1 MKLVARINRPRRAL
15 VQRIGGL
22 ALILT
27 LPAVSGCAGL
37 VGPRGE
43 PPQLYRLTPKSNFRK
58 DLPQVSWA
66 LLIDRPTSGAGI
78 DVPRIALMRSPVTL
92 EYYAKAA
99 WTDRAT
105 RMVQGLISES
115 FENTNAIGAVGPE
128 ALGLRADFLLK
139 TELRE
144 FQIEYFDGGKPI
156 AHVRINTKLVR
167 ALDRRILEGRIFGAK
182 VPASEDKIGAIIEA
196 YDEALNQVLKELVIW
211 TLETGNAI
219 QQQG

>member
-1 MKLVARINRPRRAL
+1 MTLAPRIDRTRRTL
-15 VQRIGGL
+15 VQGTGGL
-22 ALILT
+22 ALTLALPIL
-27 LPAVSGCAGL
+27 SGCAGL

-43 PPQLYRLTPKSNFRK
+43 PPQLYRLTPKSTFRK

-144 FQIEYFDGGKPI
+144 FQVEYFDGGVPI
-156 AHVRINTKLVR
+156 AHVRINAKLVR
-167 ALDRRILEGRIFGAK
+167 ALDRRILQGRLFGAK
-182 VPASEDKIGAIIEA
+182 VAAAEDKIGAIIEA

-211 TLETGNAI
+211 TLETGNAE